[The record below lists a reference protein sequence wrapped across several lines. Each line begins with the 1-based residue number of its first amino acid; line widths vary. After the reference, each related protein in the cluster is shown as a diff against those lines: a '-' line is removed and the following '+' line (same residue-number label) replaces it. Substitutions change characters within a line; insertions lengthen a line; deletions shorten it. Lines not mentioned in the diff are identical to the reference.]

1 MVEIQHLCKRFGDK
15 ILFNDLNIHVKQ
27 HEFVCL
33 AGASGRGKTTILN
46 MIGHIE
52 SPTSGKVLING
63 DEIVSKRERLN
74 FFRNTVGFVFQ
85 NFALVEEKTVEQ
97 NLNLVH
103 PRYRNKT
110 TIAEA
115 LEMVGLS
122 AKIKSKVYTLSG
134 GEQQRVALARLF
146 IKPCDLILAD
156 EPTGSLDKN
165 NAERVWDIL
174 NLLNKNGKTVIV
186 VSHDEFIQKNSR
198 RLIEL

>member
-15 ILFNDLNIHVKQ
+15 ILFDDLNIHVKQ

-63 DEIVSKRERLN
+63 EEIVSKRERLN

-110 TIAEA
+110 TISEA